1 MQFMSKTKFA
11 FLGMALMALGMQAQE
26 KENLM
31 VTNGLKYL
39 DVPYVAHTLEVNETE
54 DLVINCDEV
63 DCTTFVEYVL
73 AESLTPIVDG
83 VVSEGAFAD
92 NVIKIR
98 YRNAT
103 IDGYTSRL
111 HYIAEWAENGVK
123 NGFLE
128 DVAAKHS
135 PYTQKVDLNFM
146 STHPQSYKHLANS
159 PENVAKIKEIEA
171 SLNGKEFHYVPKDK
185 LPHNGLPWIKSGDII
200 CLTTNVKG
208 LDVSHLG
215 IAFYVDGKLALLHAS
230 FTEKKVVVTKISLA
244 QMLNN
249 VKSLTGIRVLRMKK

>member
-128 DVAAKHS
+128 DVTNDQS
-135 PYTQKVDLNFM
+135 TPLNTTRSGFCVN
-146 STHPQSYKHLANS
+146 Q
-159 PENVAKIKEIEA
+159 I
-171 SLNGKEFHYVPKDK
+171 LN
-185 LPHNGLPWIKSGDII
+185 LSS
-200 CLTTNVKG
+200 C
-208 LDVSHLG
+208 DVSH
-215 IAFYVDGKLALLHAS
+215 AS
-230 FTEKKVVVTKISLA
+230 WPKSRKDIVV
-244 QMLNN
+244 QN
-249 VKSLTGIRVLRMKK
+249 